1 MPAAPEKQQ
10 KKMCHQPVWCLIFA
24 LVELVQVSAA
34 SIAKILLKVDA
45 KIRDEKLAWPLNLH
59 HMPRP

>member
-1 MPAAPEKQQ
+1 
-10 KKMCHQPVWCLIFA
+10 MCHQPVWCFIFA

-45 KIRDEKLAWPLNLH
+45 KIRDEKFAWPLNLH